1 MSGLAGNQISPP
13 APDDDAALVDAL
25 LGKGLC
31 AIAEDHLRQAG
42 LAYDQTEVAEK
53 HLAAAATAAPGHA
66 AVLIGFY
73 RFYFY
78 KGRLREA
85 LAVADLCLEKACRDN
100 RLPMDW
106 RRVKSSD
113 ASFSDYGEMLPRFF
127 MFTLK
132 GYAYLN
138 LRLGDVTEGLA
149 AVEKLLELDPSD
161 KIGAR
166 VLLEVIERASQDD
179 DG

>member
-1 MSGLAGNQISPP
+1 MSGVAGNQISPP

-31 AIAEDHLRQAG
+31 AKAEGHLRQAG
-42 LAYDQTEVAEK
+42 LDYDQTEVAEQ
-53 HLAAAATAAPGHA
+53 HLAAAAAAAPRHA

-106 RRVKSSD
+106 RLVKAGD
-113 ASFSDYGEMLPRFF
+113 AKFDDYGDMLARFF
-127 MFTLK
+127 TFALK

-138 LRLGDVTEGLA
+138 LRLGDLVEGLA
-149 AVEKLLELDPSD
+149 AVQKLLELDPSD

>member
-1 MSGLAGNQISPP
+1 MTGVVGNQISPP
-13 APDDDAALVDAL
+13 APDDDAALADAL
-25 LGKGLC
+25 LGGGL
-31 AIAEDHLRQAG
+31 IPEAESHLRQAG
-42 LAYDQTEVAEK
+42 LDYDQTEVAEK
-53 HLAAAATAAPGHA
+53 HLAAAAALAPGHA

-106 RRVKSSD
+106 RQVTAAD
-113 ASFSDYGEMLPRFF
+113 ASFSDYGDMLPRFF

-138 LRLGDVTEGLA
+138 LRLGEAKEGLA

-179 DG
+179 DE

>member
-1 MSGLAGNQISPP
+1 MSGVAGNQILPP

-25 LGKGLC
+25 LGKGLSPE
-31 AIAEDHLRQAG
+31 AEGHLRQAG
-42 LAYDQTEVAEK
+42 LEYEETESAER
-53 HLAAAATAAPGHA
+53 HLASAAALAPGHA

-106 RRVKSSD
+106 RQVK
-113 ASFSDYGEMLPRFF
+113 AGQANFSDYGDMLARFF
-127 MFTLK
+127 TFTLK

-138 LRLGDVTEGLA
+138 LRLGDVEEGLA
-149 AVEKLLELDPSD
+149 AVHKLLELDPTD